1 MMPMLAYNLSAPVT
15 PTSLLFAQ
23 PCDQLSICS
32 MHMPMEHFPSGIQ
45 RNGSQVAKTGLML
58 TDFIS

>member
-1 MMPMLAYNLSAPVT
+1 MVPMLAYNLSTPVT

-23 PCDQLSICS
+23 PCDQKKLCS